1 MSVKAE
7 DFNYI
12 ADLVRKQTGI
22 VLETGKE
29 YLVESRL
36 APMARREGFGSLQ
49 ELVARLR
56 VGSGN
61 GLGRRITEALTTNE
75 TLFFRDIAVFDAFT
89 KSMMP
94 SLLAKRAQERKLNIW
109 CAACS
114 SGQEPYSLAM
124 LIREELPQVA
134 GWTLRLLAS
143 DLSTE
148 MIRRAQA
155 GRYTQLEINRGL
167 PARYLVRY
175 FSRDNLDWE
184 ISPSIRRAVEF
195 FQHNLTEPWP
205 PLPPM
210 DVIFLRNVLIYF
222 DVETKKQILKK
233 VARSLR
239 ADGFLVLGGAETTL
253 QISDL
258 FERVGYNQAGYY
270 RLRATTENANVN

>member
-1 MSVKAE
+1 MNVKAE

-22 VLETGKE
+22 VLEAGKE

-36 APMARREGFGSLQ
+36 APIARREGLGSLQ

-56 VGSGN
+56 VGTGN

-75 TLFFRDIAVFDAFT
+75 TLFFRDIAVFDGFT

-94 SLLAKRAQERKLNIW
+94 LLLAKRAQERKLNIW

-124 LIREELPQVA
+124 LIREELPEVA

-155 GRYTQLEINRGL
+155 GTLHSTGDQSRFASPLSGQVFLSRQPGL
-167 PARYLVRY
+167 GNQPGY
-175 FSRDNLDWE
+175 
-184 ISPSIRRAVEF
+184 SPYGRV
-195 FQHNLTEPWP
+195 
-205 PLPPM
+205 LP
-210 DVIFLRNVLIYF
+210 
-222 DVETKKQILKK
+222 T
-233 VARSLR
+233 
-239 ADGFLVLGGAETTL
+239 
-253 QISDL
+253 
-258 FERVGYNQAGYY
+258 
-270 RLRATTENANVN
+270 